1 MSITSVAMMK
11 AEDACEVEMTP
22 EEIRRVLEQ
31 LARRSIDEQGARPA
45 IEAYNRILRT
55 AGKAATAATH
65 ATTSGQ
71 HPK

>member
-1 MSITSVAMMK
+1 MSSTNATMMK
-11 AEDACEVEMTP
+11 AVDACEMEMTP
-22 EEIRRVLEQ
+22 EEIRGVLEQ

-45 IEAYNRILRT
+45 IEAYNRILR
-55 AGKAATAATH
+55 AAAKPAAAH